1 MGSGTVVALMMMVV
15 LWFMVAGFVPVAEGA
30 KETAAEHKV
39 RARDAV
45 REKYVEWL
53 DHWGVKHEAKQAA
66 LRSAQINVGTAA
78 AGRGEFENQLAATSG
93 ASKVIVVDKSGKG
106 DVKTVQAAVDRVP
119 KHNNQRIEIQI
130 NAGTY
135 E

>member
-1 MGSGTVVALMMMVV
+1 ML
-15 LWFMVAGFVPVAEGA
+15 MVAGFVPVAEGA

-78 AGRGEFENQLAATSG
+78 AAGRGEFENQLAATSG
-93 ASKVIVVDKSGKG
+93 ASKVIVVDKRGNG
-106 DVKTVQAAVDRVP
+106 DVKTVQEAVDRVP

>member
-1 MGSGTVVALMMMVV
+1 MGSGTVVASMMTVA
-15 LWFMVAGFVPVAEGA
+15 LLFMAAGIVPAAEGA
-30 KETAAEHKV
+30 TETAAEHKV

-45 REKYVEWL
+45 REKYLEWL

-66 LRSAQINVGTAA
+66 LRSAQTGIGTAA
-78 AGRGEFENQLAATSG
+78 AGDGEFENQLAATSG

-119 KHNNQRIEIQI
+119 KDNNQRIEIQI